1 MDDFVA
7 HFEPGSWRD
16 FSKEHAVLRQRA
28 ETSIAAYRG
37 GRGTARLA
45 VWGGYGAGKT
55 QFLFAVAEMALT
67 QGCLPIYIHL
77 NDLLDGLPKDPS
89 PDAFKEHA
97 NAFAQSIAAD
107 L

>member
-1 MDDFVA
+1 MNDFVA
-7 HFEPGSWRD
+7 HFEPSSWRD
-16 FSKEHAVLRQRA
+16 FSQEHALLRQRA
-28 ETSIAAYRG
+28 EAKISDYRD

-55 QFLFAVAEMALT
+55 QFLFAVVELALT
-67 QGCLPIYIHL
+67 QGCLPVYIHL

-97 NAFAQSIAAD
+97 NSFVRAIA
-107 L
+107 